1 MISSA
6 IHSDRAEVRAMVRLA
21 LPLVLAEL
29 GWMLM
34 GIVDTM
40 FVGRVSA
47 AAIGAVG
54 LGTSIF
60 YTIAI
65 TASGLMLGLD
75 TLVSQAFG
83 AGDRRHARHSLISGV
98 WLAALL
104 ILPAMAIVEA
114 IIRVLPR
121 AGIDAAVLTDVRP
134 YMRALNWSVAPLL
147 LYFAFR
153 RYLQSSNIARPVMT
167 TLITANI
174 VNLAVN
180 WLLVFGNLGAPK
192 LGAQGSGWA
201 TCASRIYMMAALAVV
216 IVRHDPELARVSWR
230 PDWNRVRDLFALG
243 APAAAQMGIEIA
255 VFAMVTL
262 LIGRLSATALA
273 GHQIALTTVSTT
285 FMMPLGISSA
295 AAVRVGHAIGREDVD
310 GAARS
315 GWTALALGAMV
326 MSLAAVTLLAVPEWI
341 ARLFSPETPIIAAGT
356 SLLRVAAFFQLF
368 DGFQVVATGALRG
381 AGDTR
386 TPMFCH
392 FTGYWLIG
400 LPLGAL
406 LCFHYGLGAR
416 GLWMGLSIGLI
427 LIGMVLVGFWR
438 RTVHQWI
445 RARMRDDPRRGGYGW

>member
-1 MISSA
+1 
-6 IHSDRAEVRAMVRLA
+6 MVRLA

-34 GIVDTM
+34 GIEDTM

-75 TLVSQAFG
+75 TLVAQAVG
-83 AGDRRHARHSLISGV
+83 AGKRNDAQQSLVNGV
-98 WLAALL
+98 WLSALL
-104 ILPAMAIVEA
+104 VLPAMALVEA
-114 IIRVLPR
+114 IVRLLPR
-121 AGIDAAVLTDVRP
+121 FGIDAAVLADVRP

-147 LYFAFR
+147 VYFAFR
-153 RYLQSSNIARPVMT
+153 RYLQSCGVARPVMT
-167 TLITANI
+167 TLITANG
-174 VNLAVN
+174 VNVAVN
-180 WLLVFGNLGAPK
+180 WLLVFGNLGAPR

-201 TCASRIYMMAALAVV
+201 TFVSRVYMMTALGWV
-216 IVRHDPELARVSWR
+216 IFRREPDIVRVSWR
-230 PDWNRVRDLFALG
+230 PRWRRIRRLVALG
-243 APAAAQMGIEIA
+243 GPAAAQMGIEIA
-255 VFAMVTL
+255 VFATVTV
-262 LIGRLSATALA
+262 LISRLNATILA

-295 AAVRVGHAIGREDVD
+295 AAVRVGHAIGRGDAS

-326 MSLAAVTLLAVPEWI
+326 MSMAAVTLLVAPEWI
-341 ARLFSPETPIIAAGT
+341 ARLFTPETRIIAAGAA
-356 SLLRVAAFFQLF
+356 LLRVAAFFQLF

-392 FTGYWLIG
+392 FAGYWLIG
-400 LPLGAL
+400 LPLGAT
-406 LCFHYGLGAR
+406 LCFRNGFGAR
-416 GLWMGLSIGLI
+416 GLWIGLSIALI
-427 LIGMVLVGFWR
+427 LIGIVLVAFWR
-438 RTVHQWI
+438 KTV
-445 RARMRDDPRRGGYGW
+445 RGWAAPALN